1 VDFVKRKPSK
11 VGVLPTYFTK
21 KSHIYY
27 KKGVHFPMYHSEGYC
42 HTPSRAEEIGKFV
55 SDTGATVRAAAQR
68 FGVSKSTV
76 HKDLTWRLKMQ
87 NPILYQQVQSVLRI
101 NKEERHKRGGNAT
114 RLKYLAAKQD
124 RY

>member
-1 VDFVKRKPSK
+1 
-11 VGVLPTYFTK
+11 
-21 KSHIYY
+21 
-27 KKGVHFPMYHSEGYC
+27 
-42 HTPSRAEEIGKFV
+42 V

>member
-1 VDFVKRKPSK
+1 
-11 VGVLPTYFTK
+11 
-21 KSHIYY
+21 
-27 KKGVHFPMYHSEGYC
+27 MYHSDSYC
-42 HTPSRAEEIGKFV
+42 HMPSRAEEIGKFV
-55 SDTGATVRAAAQR
+55 SDTGATVRAAALR

-87 NPILYQQVQSVLRI
+87 NPTLYQQVQSVLRI

>member
-1 VDFVKRKPSK
+1 
-11 VGVLPTYFTK
+11 
-21 KSHIYY
+21 
-27 KKGVHFPMYHSEGYC
+27 MYHPEGYC

-55 SDTGATVRAAAQR
+55 SDTGATVRAAALR

>member
-1 VDFVKRKPSK
+1 
-11 VGVLPTYFTK
+11 
-21 KSHIYY
+21 
-27 KKGVHFPMYHSEGYC
+27 MYHSDGYY

-87 NPILYQQVQSVLRI
+87 NPTLYQQVQSVLRI

>member
-1 VDFVKRKPSK
+1 
-11 VGVLPTYFTK
+11 
-21 KSHIYY
+21 
-27 KKGVHFPMYHSEGYC
+27 MYHSDSYC
-42 HTPSRAEEIGKFV
+42 HMPSRAEEIGKFV
-55 SDTGATVRAAAQR
+55 SDTGATVRAAALR

>member
-1 VDFVKRKPSK
+1 
-11 VGVLPTYFTK
+11 
-21 KSHIYY
+21 
-27 KKGVHFPMYHSEGYC
+27 MYHSDSYC

>member
-1 VDFVKRKPSK
+1 
-11 VGVLPTYFTK
+11 
-21 KSHIYY
+21 
-27 KKGVHFPMYHSEGYC
+27 MYHSDSYC
-42 HTPSRAEEIGKFV
+42 HMPSRAEESGKFV
-55 SDTGATVRAAAQR
+55 SDTGATVRAAALR

>member
-1 VDFVKRKPSK
+1 
-11 VGVLPTYFTK
+11 
-21 KSHIYY
+21 
-27 KKGVHFPMYHSEGYC
+27 MYHSDSYC
-42 HTPSRAEEIGKFV
+42 HMPSRAEEIGKFV

-87 NPILYQQVQSVLRI
+87 NPILYQQVQSVLRT

>member
-1 VDFVKRKPSK
+1 
-11 VGVLPTYFTK
+11 
-21 KSHIYY
+21 
-27 KKGVHFPMYHSEGYC
+27 MYHSDSYC
-42 HTPSRAEEIGKFV
+42 HMPSRAEEIGKFV

-87 NPILYQQVQSVLRI
+87 NPTLYQQVQSVLRI

>member
-1 VDFVKRKPSK
+1 
-11 VGVLPTYFTK
+11 
-21 KSHIYY
+21 
-27 KKGVHFPMYHSEGYC
+27 MYHSDSYC
-42 HTPSRAEEIGKFV
+42 HMPSRAEEIGKFV